1 MDPHPVFHADLA
13 DGPPGSRAWSAQAED
28 GTRLRIVT
36 WEAGP
41 RGTVLL
47 FPGRSEHAEKYG
59 RVARDLA
66 ALGWSSAA
74 IDWRGQGHSDRTP
87 GIGDRGHVDDFGRY
101 QLDVAALLA
110 TVRAARLPEP
120 LHLLA
125 HSMGGTIGLRAL
137 AEGLPVASAAFSAPM
152 WGIRMS
158 AYLRP
163 LAHGVSA
170 VGRRAGL
177 GRQEVPAGPRESYL
191 AVTPFATNALTTCP
205 DTYAWMVTHTE
216 RDPRLG
222 LGRPTLQWLHAALAD
237 LRRLRR
243 LPPPTVPVLV
253 GIAGEETIVDNL
265 AIHRLAS
272 SWPRARVETYDGAR
286 HELLMERP
294 KTRAAFLAETEALF
308 TAASTPRPA
317 KASA

>member
-1 MDPHPVFHADLA
+1 MEPHPVFHADLA
-13 DGPPGSRAWSAQAED
+13 EGPEGGRAWRTRAED
-28 GTRLRIVT
+28 GTRLRVVT
-36 WEAGP
+36 WEAGS

-110 TVRAARLPEP
+110 TVRAMRLPEP

-137 AEGLPVASAAFSAPM
+137 AEGLPVATAAFSAPM

-163 LAHGVSA
+163 IAHGMSA

-177 GRQEVPAGPRESYL
+177 GRQEVPTGPRENYL
-191 AVTPFATNALTTCP
+191 AVTPFAANVLTTCP
-205 DTYAWMVTHTE
+205 ETYAWMVTHAQ

-243 LPPPTVPVLV
+243 LPPPPVPVLV
-253 GIAGEETIVDNL
+253 GMAGEETIVDNL

-272 SWPRARVETYDGAR
+272 PWPLARIETYDGAR
-286 HELLMERP
+286 HELLMERAEV
-294 KTRAAFLAETEALF
+294 RGRFLAAATRRFAET
-308 TAASTPRPA
+308 
-317 KASA
+317 ASAPPAAAAG